1 MSKKRDFIF
10 ASARVRSVEKYLL
23 TQEQIEK
30 LLSAGTPADALKIL
44 YDLEYGDGG
53 EQVTPEQ
60 FEKLLTEEHNWVYG
74 FISSIVPDP
83 REFTMF
89 RYPYDYHNLK
99 VLLKAEFREAD
110 PKPMLLEFGSIET
123 EKLETMLRER
133 DFSSMTEIMKNAVAD
148 VIDAFSRTGD
158 PQKIDLILDKACF
171 GDMLET
177 AEKTES
183 GDFLLDYIRLTIDT
197 TNLKTFARL
206 RKMEKLQDF
215 FSRVFIPGGTLSE
228 KLFLESYEES
238 LEQFAEW
245 LLPYGFHAVV
255 TQGGAML
262 KETGKFTLL
271 EKLCDD
277 KIIHF
282 IRSARYVTFGIEPP
296 AAYLI
301 AKEYEIKAARI
312 IMAGKLAGLPN
323 EVIRERLRETYV

>member
-1 MSKKRDFIF
+1 MSRKRDFIF

-23 TQEQIEK
+23 THEQIEK
-30 LLSAGTPADALKIL
+30 LLNAAAPADALKIL

-53 EQVTPEQ
+53 GQVDPEHFEQ
-60 FEKLLTEEHNWVYG
+60 LLTEEHNWVYG

-99 VLLKAEFREAD
+99 AVLKAEFMETD
-110 PKPMLLEFGSIET
+110 PKPMLLEFGSVET
-123 EKLETMLRER
+123 DKLEAMVRER
-133 DFSSMTEIMKNAVAD
+133 DFSFMTEIMKSAVTDA
-148 VIDAFSRTGD
+148 IDAFSRTGD
-158 PQKIDLILDKACF
+158 PQRIDLILDKACF
-171 GDMLET
+171 GDMLS
-177 AEKTES
+177 AAGKTES
-183 GDFLLDYIRLTIDT
+183 GDFLLDYIRLTIDV
-197 TNLKTFARL
+197 TNIKTFARL
-206 RKMEKLQDF
+206 RKMDKYRDF
-215 FSRVFIPGGTLSE
+215 FSRAFIPGGTLSE

-238 LEQFAEW
+238 LEQFSEW

-262 KETGKFTLL
+262 RETGKFTLL

-277 KIIHF
+277 KIIQF

-323 EVIRERLRETYV
+323 AVIRERLRETYV